1 MTRIAVGA
9 FLHETNT
16 FAPTKATY
24 DDFVHGGGWPSMAHG
39 ADVLK
44 VMRKINVGLA
54 GFVEAA
60 EANGWELVPTISAA
74 AVPSAHV
81 TNDAFER
88 VMKEMVDGIAAAG
101 PIDAVYLDLHGA
113 MVTEHYDDGEGE
125 TLARVRKVI
134 GKDLPLVVSL
144 DLHANVSP
152 EMMAHADALIAY
164 RTYPH
169 VDMADTGR
177 ACARHLALMLKTKA
191 RFAKAFRQLPFLI
204 PISWQCTNDQPTKGI
219 YEKLAA
225 LESDAVPTLSFAP
238 GFPAADFRDCGPS
251 VFAYGRTQAD
261 ADAAADKLVALVES
275 HEDDFDGRIYSPDDG
290 VRLAM
295 ELAKSASKPIVIAD
309 TQDNPGAGGD
319 SDTTGMLRALVRNK
333 ASGAIG
339 VIYDPESASAAHA
352 AGVGATVTLDLGGK
366 SGIPGDAPYKETFVV
381 EKLSDGKFVAS
392 GPYYGGRDMDM
403 GLSACL
409 RIGDVRV
416 VVGSYKAQ
424 LADQSM
430 YRYVGIEPTEQKI
443 LVNKSS
449 VHFRADFEP
458 IAEKLLICAA
468 PGAMPADTAT
478 LPWTRL
484 RPGIRIKPNGPAFTA
499 PPNLAQHLQSRD
511 NRHAHHRTH
520 RRLCRRTH
528 RHQARSACPSRD
540 RLRGSAHLRHRRGEA
555 EGMGHR
561 GASRPRRHRRDR
573 RAQGQGQR
581 RQAHRPARRHGR
593 AADGGEH
600 QPEMAL
606 DHSRPLPRLRP

>member
-1 MTRIAVGA
+1 MTRIAVGG

-24 DDFVHGGGWPSMAHG
+24 ADFVHGGGWPAMAHG
-39 ADVLK
+39 PEVLK

-60 EANGWELVPTISAA
+60 EAHGWELVPTISAA
-74 AVPSAHV
+74 ASPSAHV
-81 TNDAFER
+81 TTDAFER
-88 VMKEMVDGIAAAG
+88 VMKEMVDGIANAG

-113 MVTEHYDDGEGE
+113 MVTEQHDDGEGE
-125 TLARVRKVI
+125 ILARVRKVI
-134 GKDLPLVVSL
+134 GPDLPLVASL

-152 EMMAHADALIAY
+152 EMIAHADALIAY

-169 VDMADTGR
+169 IDMADTGR
-177 ACARHLALMLKTKA
+177 ACAKHLAQLLKTGQ

-204 PISWQCTNDQPTKGI
+204 PISWQCTNDQPTRSI

-238 GFPAADFRDCGPS
+238 GFPAADFPHCGPS
-251 VFAYGRTQAD
+251 VFAYGRTQGD
-261 ADAAADKLVALVES
+261 ADAAADRIVALVEG
-275 HEDDFDGRIYSPDDG
+275 HEDDFDGPIYSPDDG

-295 ELAKSASKPIVIAD
+295 ELAKTAKKPIIIAD

-319 SDTTGMLRALVRNK
+319 SDTTGMLRALVRNN
-333 ASGAIG
+333 APRAATG
-339 VIYDPESASAAHA
+339 VIYDPESAKAAHA
-352 AGVGATVTLDLGGK
+352 AGVGATVTLALGGK

-381 EKLSDGKFVAS
+381 EKLSDGKFVAP

-403 GLSACL
+403 GPSACL

-424 LADQSM
+424 LADQAM
-430 YRYVGIEPTEQKI
+430 YRYVGIEPTEQAI

-484 RPGIRIKPNGPAFTA
+484 RPGIRLKPNGPAFTFA
-499 PPNLAQHLQSRD
+499 
-511 NRHAHHRTH
+511 
-520 RRLCRRTH
+520 
-528 RHQARSACPSRD
+528 PSRSKSSVT
-540 RLRGSAHLRHRRGEA
+540 G
-555 EGMGHR
+555 
-561 GASRPRRHRRDR
+561 
-573 RAQGQGQR
+573 
-581 RQAHRPARRHGR
+581 
-593 AADGGEH
+593 
-600 QPEMAL
+600 
-606 DHSRPLPRLRP
+606 

>member
-1 MTRIAVGA
+1 MTRIAVGG

-16 FAPTKATY
+16 FAPTKATFA
-24 DDFVHGGGWPSMAHG
+24 DFQHGGGWPAMTQG
-39 ADVLK
+39 PDVLK
-44 VMRKINVGLA
+44 VMRRINVGLA
-54 GFVEAA
+54 GFVDSA
-60 EANGWELVPTISAA
+60 EANGWELVPTIACGAS
-74 AVPSAHV
+74 PSAHV
-81 TNDAFER
+81 TKDAFER
-88 VMKEMVDGIAAAG
+88 IVTEMVDGIAKAG
-101 PIDAVYLDLHGA
+101 TLDAVYLDLHGA
-113 MVTEHYDDGEGE
+113 MVTEHFDDGEGE
-125 TLARVRKVI
+125 ILRRVRQVI

-144 DLHANVSP
+144 DLHANVTP
-152 EMMAHADALIAY
+152 EMVEHADVLIAY

-177 ACARHLALMLKTKA
+177 ASAKHLALLLKTKV
-191 RFAKAFRQLPFLI
+191 RLAKAFRQLPFLI

-219 YEKLAA
+219 YQKLAA
-225 LESDAVPTLSFAP
+225 LENDAVPTLSFAP
-238 GFPAADFRDCGPS
+238 GFPAADFRHCGPS
-251 VFAYGRTQAD
+251 VFAYGKTQAD
-261 ADAAADKLVALVES
+261 ADAAADKVLALVEG

-319 SDTTGMLRALVRNK
+319 SDTTGMLRALVRNR
-333 ASGAIG
+333 ASGATG
-339 VIYDPESASAAHA
+339 VIYDPESASSAHA

-366 SGIPGDAPYKETFVV
+366 SGISGDAPYRETFVV

-392 GPYYGGRDMDM
+392 GPYYRGRDMDM
-403 GLSACL
+403 GPSACL
-409 RIGDVRV
+409 RIGDIRV

-484 RPGIRIKPNGPAFTA
+484 RPGIRIKPNGKPFA
-499 PPNLAQHLQSRD
+499 PPAK
-511 NRHAHHRTH
+511 A
-520 RRLCRRTH
+520 
-528 RHQARSACPSRD
+528 PSTSIT
-540 RLRGSAHLRHRRGEA
+540 G
-555 EGMGHR
+555 
-561 GASRPRRHRRDR
+561 
-573 RAQGQGQR
+573 
-581 RQAHRPARRHGR
+581 
-593 AADGGEH
+593 
-600 QPEMAL
+600 
-606 DHSRPLPRLRP
+606 

>member
-44 VMRKINVGLA
+44 VMRNINVGLA

-125 TLARVRKVI
+125 TLARVRQVI

-152 EMMAHADALIAY
+152 EMMEHADALIAY

-219 YEKLAA
+219 YQKLAA

-333 ASGAIG
+333 ASGATG
-339 VIYDPESASAAHA
+339 VIYDPESARAAHA
-352 AGVGATVTLDLGGK
+352 AGAGATVTLDLGGK
-366 SGIPGDAPYKETFVV
+366 SGISGDAPYRETFVV

-392 GPYYGGRDMDM
+392 GPYYRGRDMDM
-403 GLSACL
+403 GPSACL

-416 VVGSYKAQ
+416 VVSSYKAQ

-484 RPGIRIKPNGPAFTA
+484 RPGIRIKPNGPAFT
-499 PPNLAQHLQSRD
+499 PSAQS
-511 NRHAHHRTH
+511 
-520 RRLCRRTH
+520 
-528 RHQARSACPSRD
+528 PSTSPVT
-540 RLRGSAHLRHRRGEA
+540 G
-555 EGMGHR
+555 
-561 GASRPRRHRRDR
+561 
-573 RAQGQGQR
+573 
-581 RQAHRPARRHGR
+581 
-593 AADGGEH
+593 
-600 QPEMAL
+600 
-606 DHSRPLPRLRP
+606 

>member
-1 MTRIAVGA
+1 MTRIAVGG

-24 DDFVHGGGWPSMAHG
+24 DDFVHGGGWPSMTHG
-39 ADVLK
+39 ADMLK

-60 EANGWELVPTISAA
+60 EANGWELVPTIFAA
-74 AVPSAHV
+74 ASPSAHV
-81 TNDAFER
+81 SKDAYER
-88 VMKEMVDGIAAAG
+88 IVTEMVDGIAAAG

-113 MVTEHYDDGEGE
+113 MVAEHYDDGEGE
-125 TLARVRKVI
+125 VLARVRKVI
-134 GKDLPLVVSL
+134 GNDLPLVVSL

-152 EMMAHADALIAY
+152 KMIEHADALIAY

-177 ACARHLALMLKTKA
+177 ACARHLALLLKTKQ

-219 YEKLAA
+219 YQQLAA

-261 ADAAADKLVALVES
+261 ADAAADKIVALVES
-275 HEDDFDGRIYSPDDG
+275 HEDDFDGRIYSPDEG
-290 VRLAM
+290 VQLAM
-295 ELAKSASKPIVIAD
+295 ELAKSASKPIIIAD

-333 ASGAIG
+333 ASAATGA
-339 VIYDPESASAAHA
+339 IYDPESAKAAHA
-352 AGVGATVTLDLGGK
+352 AGVGATVTLSLGGK
-366 SGIPGDAPYKETFVV
+366 SGIPGDEPYRETFVV
-381 EKLSDGKFVAS
+381 EKLSDGRFIAP
-392 GPYYGGRDMDM
+392 GPYFGGRDMDM
-403 GLSACL
+403 GPSACL

-430 YRYVGIEPTEQKI
+430 YRYVGIEPTAQKI

-478 LPWTRL
+478 LPWKHL
-484 RPGIRIKPNGPAFTA
+484 RPGIRIKPNGPTFT
-499 PPNLAQHLQSRD
+499 PTS
-511 NRHAHHRTH
+511 
-520 RRLCRRTH
+520 
-528 RHQARSACPSRD
+528 PSRIN
-540 RLRGSAHLRHRRGEA
+540 G
-555 EGMGHR
+555 
-561 GASRPRRHRRDR
+561 
-573 RAQGQGQR
+573 
-581 RQAHRPARRHGR
+581 
-593 AADGGEH
+593 
-600 QPEMAL
+600 
-606 DHSRPLPRLRP
+606 